1 MKKIVFMCLILCM
14 GMLLLTGCATTP
26 GGVAASTLPL
36 TSKDSYVVLQN
47 DVEGNSWCMAP
58 LNIELW
64 PASPYLAI
72 QDAKAK
78 NNCDG
83 LINVQLN
90 TTLVLFI
97 YKCYHVSGDAIK
109 VVKTNEIKR

>member
-1 MKKIVFMCLILCM
+1 MKKIVFMCLILCI
-14 GMLLLTGCATTP
+14 GMLLLTGCATAP

-47 DVEGNSWCMAP
+47 DVEGNSWCIT
-58 LNIELW
+58 LIGFELW
-64 PASPYLAI
+64 PASPTRAI
-72 QDAKAK
+72 QDAKAL

-90 TTLVLFI
+90 TTECFFI

-109 VVKTNEIKR
+109 VVNTNEIKR